1 MINIPLNRILNFKRS
16 IFFVGF
22 LIILISQSF
31 SSEYGE
37 DLKGECIATLPDSS
51 RYDLI
56 DIKENLEEIE
66 EEEGTS
72 TPTDTKSK

>member
-1 MINIPLNRILNFKRS
+1 MINKHLIRISNFKKL
-16 IFFVGF
+16 IFFIGF
-22 LIILISQSF
+22 FIILIPQSF

-37 DLKGECIATLPDSS
+37 DLKGECIATLPDSG
-51 RYDLI
+51 RYHLI
-56 DIKENLEEIE
+56 DIKEDLDEID